1 MFLRLVVSAASFVT
15 LITVCGAQAMAC
27 ESHINGHQNSAATQS
42 EVQSAR

>member
-15 LITVCGAQAMAC
+15 LITVCVAQATAC

-42 EVQSAR
+42 EVQRPR